1 MKRSLALWM
10 LIAAFVL
17 VFGYFG
23 IDKFLNPLLW
33 TGFLPVWMNGLLN
46 QPLNVWIKVI
56 GAMEIGLA
64 VLLLI
69 PHWRVRQVAGIL
81 IALHLVSVLAQVGW
95 NDIGARDLALL
106 LASIAMVCL
115 IENPADRKMAS

>member
-1 MKRSLALWM
+1 M

-17 VFGYFG
+17 VFGCFG

-33 TGFLPVWMNGLLN
+33 MGFLPVWMNGLLN
-46 QPLNVWIKVI
+46 QPLDVWIKII
-56 GAMEIGLA
+56 GTMEIALA

-69 PHWRVRQVAGIL
+69 PYWRVRQVAGIL
-81 IALHLVSVLAQVGW
+81 IALHLVAVLAQVGW
-95 NDIGARDLALL
+95 NDIGVRDLGLL
-106 LASIAMVCL
+106 LASTAMVRL